1 MRAIILNWI
10 VKNAKEKI
18 HRKVL
23 DLKEKIH
30 FLNKILNISTVP
42 MSKEKSVGLQ
52 LKVAILKFTVN
63 VHIFHL

>member
-1 MRAIILNWI
+1 MKVIFLNWI

-23 DLKEKIH
+23 DLKEKIP
-30 FLNKILNISTVP
+30 FLNRILNISTVP
-42 MSKEKSVGLQ
+42 MLKEKSVGLQ